1 MGQKTNP
8 LGFRLGITQD
18 HKSSWYAKFSGYSQ
32 LLNEDDKI
40 RNYLAKFTKIAKIAL
55 IKIGRS
61 GDRKSVV

>member
-18 HKSSWYAKFSGYSQ
+18 HKSSWYAKFSNYSE

-40 RNYLAKFTKIAKIAL
+40 RSYFATFFLF
-55 IKIGRS
+55 
-61 GDRKSVV
+61 